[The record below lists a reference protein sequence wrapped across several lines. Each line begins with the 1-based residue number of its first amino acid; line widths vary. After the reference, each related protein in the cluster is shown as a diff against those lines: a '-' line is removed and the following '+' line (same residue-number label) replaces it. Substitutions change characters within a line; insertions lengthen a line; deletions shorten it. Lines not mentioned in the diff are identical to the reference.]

1 MTVRYSLD
9 IDEVVAAYLAARS
22 TAAKSLGIRQL
33 TQPVNLTPEDL
44 DAFMQ
49 DRQATII
56 KALNQ
61 YIGDNLEEFF
71 SGLGSLVS
79 TEDHTAIRRAAAAG
93 HELFWV
99 SSRSYFSGHNE
110 PAEVSRMHDITLTW
124 LLDNDL
130 PADAAHVVLTPDKAA
145 AVRQYD
151 IRYHLDDSVPHVT
164 SVALQ
169 TTAKVFLLRRPH
181 NQRFVVMNSS
191 QTDGDHESSAGA
203 YGVTEVDSIAEFV
216 TLVGAGA

>member
-9 IDEVVAAYLAARS
+9 VDEVVAAYLAARS
-22 TAAKSLGIRQL
+22 AAAKTLGIRPL
-33 TQPVNLTPEDL
+33 SQPVGLSPEDL

-56 KALNQ
+56 AALNQ
-61 YIGDNLEEFF
+61 HIGDNLEEFF
-71 SGLGSLVS
+71 GGLASLVTS
-79 TEDHTAIRRAAAAG
+79 DDRRAIQRAAAQG

-99 SSRSYFSGHNE
+99 SARSYFSGHTD
-110 PAEVSRMHDITLTW
+110 ASDVSRMSRITLDW
-124 LLDNDL
+124 LVKNSL

-181 NQRFVVMNSS
+181 NQRFFVTHPNEPDAGHD
-191 QTDGDHESSAGA
+191 TSAGA
-203 YGVTEVDSIAEFV
+203 YGVTEVDSIAEFI
-216 TLVGAGA
+216 TLMEAGA